1 MPQYAAKTEVP
12 SDRSRAEIERILE
25 RYGADQFIYGWDGPR
40 ARIGFRMAGR
50 QVRLDVPLPERT
62 DPKYQQTA
70 SGRYR
75 ASQAT
80 ARAAWE
86 QDMRQRWRAVLLIIK
101 AKLEAVDAGI
111 STFESE
117 FLSNIML
124 PSGATVGEWAEPQ
137 LEHIYQTGQ
146 MPRLLPG
153 PVGPLLPEGS
163 EE

>member
-12 SDRSRAEIERILE
+12 ADRSRAEIERTLE

-70 SGRYR
+70 TGRYR
-75 ASQAT
+75 ASSEA

-101 AKLEAVDAGI
+101 AKLEAIDAGI
-111 STFESE
+111 STFDAE
-117 FLSNIML
+117 FLSAIML
-124 PSGATVGEWAEPQ
+124 PNGHTVGEHLEPQ
-137 LEHIYQTGQ
+137 LDHIYATGQ

-153 PVGPLLPEGS
+153 PTGPLLPEGH
-163 EE
+163 ED